1 MSLRKLWEIVKNAR
15 CSPWRRKESN
25 PTERL
30 NNYIENVNTSDQCSS
45 RAGILFHLS
54 FHLSEPN
61 TKPGKQTS
69 NKCLFKVTE
78 GFPGGSDGDESD
90 CNAGDAGSIPGSGRS
105 PGGNGNP
112 LQYSCLEK
120 FMDRGYSP
128 WGGKE
133 SDTTGRLTLNR
144 VTEVGD
150 SRQGPRGRLI
160 FSCGGCLNA
169 EKPRLGKLSLRTTRG
184 ATK

>member
-1 MSLRKLWEIVKNAR
+1 MASQ
-15 CSPWRRKESN
+15 SQ
-25 PTERL
+25 TRL
-30 NNYIENVNTSDQCSS
+30 SDWTTTQKKSIPVINVPQGQGFCFTY
-45 RAGILFHLS
+45 
-54 FHLSEPN
+54 FHLSERN
-61 TKPGKQTS
+61 TKPGTQTS

-78 GFPGGSDGDESD
+78 GFPGGLDGNESD

-105 PGGNGNP
+105 PGGNGSS

-128 WGGKE
+128 WGRKE
-133 SDTTGRLTLNR
+133 SDTTGRLTLNK

-150 SRQGPRGRLI
+150 SRQGQRGRLI

-169 EKPRLGKLSLRTTRG
+169 EKPQLGKLSLRTTRG